1 VLHGPVLDD
10 AALEGEIL
18 DPPIRRG
25 PVDPQRTVAE
35 QLAALGFP
43 EMARQ
48 RLDAVS

>member
-1 VLHGPVLDD
+1 LDP

-18 DPPIRRG
+18 EPPIRRG
-25 PVDPQRTVAE
+25 PVDPQRTVEE

-48 RLDAVS
+48 RLDAAS